1 MEGFEKNQRGH
12 GFFWKEGCV
21 SKAQMLLSLCTV
33 GTHGFWPCVSGD
45 FSVAV
50 VLAPS
55 LLLQQRPETVAVAGE
70 DAQRDVAL

>member
-1 MEGFEKNQRGH
+1 MEGFEKISGVT
-12 GFFWKEGCV
+12 GFSGKRAVFH
-21 SKAQMLLSLCTV
+21 KARTLLSLCTG